1 MSAINQQLAYETR
14 VKPRQA
20 VLACAAALLLVGAA
34 AIQISGPHTTVNELT
49 LDLITSHKRFP
60 LDLIG
65 AIVNGAGLMALAAT
79 LVFLF
84 RVSSVRK
91 DNLRNYIRWLALGGA
106 IVAALSGIAYAVIIA
121 GQASSFVNGGA
132 QTYQQANHLTNT
144 PVLLALPLL
153 GQAAALV
160 LAVGFVLVSLNAM
173 RVGLLTRFMGYLGI
187 FTGVLVLF
195 PIGSPVPVVQAFW
208 LLALAYLLT
217 DRWPSGVP
225 AAWHSGQAEAWPTAA
240 EQREAR
246 ERAGRGG
253 GAARGGGA
261 TKSPAPARPA
271 GGGLFGLGRKQVEEE
286 TETTVV
292 TPQAERTRSNTPK
305 RKRKKRR

>member
-1 MSAINQQLAYETR
+1 MSAVDQQVAWEEQ

-20 VLACAAALLLVGAA
+20 VIASAAAVLLVGAA
-34 AIQISGPHTTVNELT
+34 AIQISGPHTKVNELT

-65 AIVNGAGLMALAAT
+65 AVVNGLGLAALAAT

-84 RVSSVRK
+84 RISSARK
-91 DNLRNYIRWLALGGA
+91 DNLRGFIRWLALGGG
-106 IVAALSGIAYAVIIA
+106 IVAGLSGIAYAAIIA
-121 GQASSFVNGGA
+121 GKSSTFVSHGE
-132 QTYQQANHLTNT
+132 QTFVQANHLTGT
-144 PVLLALPLL
+144 GPLLALPFL

-160 LAVGFVLVSLNAM
+160 LAVGFVLISLNAM

-217 DRWPSGVP
+217 NRWPSGVP
-225 AAWHSGQAEAWPTAA
+225 AAWRSGQAEPWPTAA
-240 EQREAR
+240 EQREQR
-246 ERAGRGG
+246 DRAAGRPPRGG
-253 GAARGGGA
+253 GAAKPPRNA
-261 TKSPAPARPA
+261 KPAPGAGRPKVSRQELEQTA
-271 GGGLFGLGRKQVEEE
+271 DGA
-286 TETTVV
+286 
-292 TPQAERTRSNTPK
+292 QAERTRATTPK